1 MSPVGIQEK
10 TEEQK
15 DSKICFRVVRIPH
28 HAKAEDMEEVDW
40 PILVIAPVLGPL
52 RNVAGADRMLD
63 EALVSRGAVNK
74 HKLHTHPRGKD
85 AQQ

>member
-1 MSPVGIQEK
+1 
-10 TEEQK
+10 
-15 DSKICFRVVRIPH
+15 
-28 HAKAEDMEEVDW
+28 MEEVDW